1 MKPILILHERAATS
15 SLTNFNLQNELAS
28 FWSLGI
34 PFEQKIVTSGFTR
47 QAYGDKYSAVVIPL
61 LEMPTPNR
69 DAIATWLDGNIP
81 ATALN
86 ARNAVDFSGYT
97 AGVTALSYVSP
108 SQYINCAL
116 SDIDGKQI
124 GNIIVY
130 GVNSTH
136 RPYSIASSY
145 SKPIVVDPSDP
156 SKVWAWVW
164 MKGKYPVVY
173 YAGTSNTTPYLLYM
187 LKLMNAP
194 VSIPI
199 GIDMDDADAAEVSYN
214 VDTTKIAAVIDR
226 AINLGGYV
234 LCGFKSTG
242 VAGMP
247 SALKNVY
254 ASRPNGV
261 VSIVHGH
268 LANNDEY
275 WWNEKTITLSH
286 GVWGSKNYDTTITG
300 AKGTSAANPGSG
312 KLGAFSYEV
321 AHLKAQ
327 GWLPNVMETQHH
339 GGYCFLPNNAYSIA
353 GLRAL
358 KADGVMAVRGS
369 GGAVGALSLHA
380 GTPSARARIHFVDDG
395 GKGALIYSLSPLQ
408 TTTQTTPE
416 YIYGATIGYLPKLLQ
431 NRAVSHVYFHA
442 QNLTNDSNGAAR
454 LNSIN
459 VWLDVVELCQPV
471 LRLYRIG
478 ERWKPL

>member
-15 SLTNFNLQNELAS
+15 SFTNFSLQTELAS
-28 FWSLGI
+28 LWALGI
-34 PFEQKIVTSGFTR
+34 PFEQKMAISGFTR
-47 QAYGDKYSAVVIPL
+47 QAYGDKYSAVIIPL
-61 LEMPTPNR
+61 LEMPTSNR
-69 DAIATWLDGNIP
+69 DVIATWLDGNIP
-81 ATALN
+81 AVVLN

-97 AGVTALSYVSP
+97 AGVTALSYVSS
-108 SQYINCAL
+108 SQYINCVL

-145 SKPIVVDPSDP
+145 AKPIAVDPTDP
-156 SKVWAWVW
+156 SKVWAWIW

-173 YAGTSNTTPYLLYM
+173 YAGTANTTPYLLYL

-214 VDTTKIAAVIDR
+214 VDTTKITAVIDR
-226 AINLGGYV
+226 AIRLGGYV

-247 SALKNVY
+247 SALKRVY

-268 LANNDEY
+268 LDNNNEY
-275 WWNEKTITLSH
+275 WWNEKTITLTH
-286 GVWGSKNYDTTITG
+286 GVWGAKNYDTTITG

-327 GWLPNVMETQHH
+327 GWLPNVIETQHY

-358 KADGVMAVRGS
+358 KSDGVMAVRGS
-369 GGAVGALSLHA
+369 GGAVGALSFH
-380 GTPSARARIHFVDDG
+380 PSSPAVRAMIHFADDS
-395 GKGALIYSLSPLQ
+395 GKGTLIYSIPAMPTNSLTAPSD
-408 TTTQTTPE
+408 
-416 YIYGATIGYLPKLLQ
+416 IYGGTLGFLPTMLQ
-431 NRAVSHVYFHA
+431 NRAVSHVFFHA

-478 ERWKPL
+478 ERWRPL